1 MSKSYLQRCL
11 FLFGIW
17 SVVCDRS
24 VRARQTPD
32 SIYCICYRL
41 RTPKRHVKQAAAG
54 NPTEDVNN
62 IKQLLAGELTLEW
75 AHETWLGIP
84 DRPCW
89 KSVPKGASNDA
100 FSHQIRYKEQK
111 HTYASRKLQW
121 PEKSFH
127 VSYTVFSNNGKAKI
141 RAALL
146 GFDSFEVSF
155 FDTYDVLFSTKYC
168 FIMSPTQL
176 EDGDVMCSLW
186 AGVPLSEKGA
196 AASENEKAKKKKE
209 ADNASAQCVQ
219 ALAAKCSRPGK
230 RLYKRYFFC

>member
-24 VRARQTPD
+24 
-32 SIYCICYRL
+32 
-41 RTPKRHVKQAAAG
+41 AAAG

-146 GFDSFEVSF
+146 G
-155 FDTYDVLFSTKYC
+155 
-168 FIMSPTQL
+168 
-176 EDGDVMCSLW
+176 DVMCSLW